1 MKLNTWIRPLVIIV
15 LLFVGASG
23 LRAEYFVIDH
33 YNIVVRLSGAQTF
46 EVTETIKVTYS
57 IPRHGIY
64 RDIPL
69 CYNTVEGK
77 RNRILISGI
86 GVEGFKKKITR
97 EGCNLNIRIGDEDV
111 YVEGEQTYII
121 RYTVDHGFLY
131 EPEHTEFYWNLI
143 GERWTVPI
151 FAADFQISLPDGVTV
166 GAEDIKG
173 FAGLFGTQQQNLT
186 YQYDPAENVITG
198 RATEVLQ
205 PGDALTMAVRLPKEA
220 IAQPGKY
227 EYAFKR
233 YGLLGIPI
241 AMLLGMFVIFVRY
254 GWDKPVIRMVEFYP
268 PEELTPSEAGAFID
282 DRPDSRDIIA
292 LIPLWGAQGYL
303 EMVEKEKSSWLSSK
317 PEFELAKL
325 KDLPGDR
332 PDYEKHIFSGLF
344 DGRNRVELS
353 ELKNEF
359 YTTMGVAKKKLQ
371 EKIKGKNLYT
381 KSSLNWNNF
390 FPTFYLIGAV
400 GIIVAIVMNKV
411 ALLVSFFP
419 VIFIGLGIQAFMLR
433 KNDAGRKLYQKVYGF
448 KMFVEKAEK
457 DKLQRLLAE
466 DPLYFDKTL
475 PYAVAFGL
483 TKKWTNKFS
492 VLITEPPRWYVH
504 HGTTSYSRS
513 FDTFS
518 SSFGTSINT
527 VQSAFTSSPS
537 SSGGGSSGGGGG
549 GGGGGSW

>member
-1 MKLNTWIRPLVIIV
+1 MKLKTLIRPLVV
-15 LLFVGASG
+15 FAFLFLAAAS
-23 LRAEYFVIDH
+23 LKAEYFIINH
-33 YNIVVRLSGAQTF
+33 YNIAVRLSGAQTF
-46 EVTETIKVTYS
+46 EVTETIKVTFS

-69 CYNTVEGK
+69 CYNTVDGE

-86 GVEGFKKKITR
+86 EVEGFKKKVTR
-97 EGCNLNIRIGDEDV
+97 EDCNLRIRIGDADI
-111 YVEGEQTYII
+111 YVEDEQTYVIH
-121 RYTVDHGFLY
+121 YTVDHGYLY
-131 EPEHTEFYWNLI
+131 EQEHTEFYWNLI
-143 GERWTVPI
+143 GERWTTNI
-151 FAADFQISLPDGVTV
+151 EEADFQIYLPDGVTV
-166 GAEDIKG
+166 GQDDIKG

-186 YQYDPAENVITG
+186 YQYDPSENVITG
-198 RATEVLQ
+198 SATETLR

-241 AMLLGMFVIFVRY
+241 AMLLGMFGIFVRY

-282 DRPDSRDIIA
+282 DRSDNRDIIA
-292 LIPLWGAQGYL
+292 LIPLWGSQGYL
-303 EMVEKEKSSWLSSK
+303 EMVEKEKSTWLSSK
-317 PEFELAKL
+317 PEFELVKL
-325 KDLPGDR
+325 KDLPDDR
-332 PDYEKHIFSGLF
+332 PAYERLVFSGLF
-344 DGRNRVELS
+344 SGRERVELS
-353 ELKNEF
+353 DLKNKF
-359 YTTMGVAKKKLQ
+359 YTTMGTAKNKLKKK
-371 EKIKGKNLYT
+371 IRGKNLYT
-381 KSSLNWNNF
+381 KSSLSWNHF
-390 FPTFYLIGAV
+390 FPTFYLIGIV
-400 GIIVAIVMNKV
+400 GIIVAIIMNKMI
-411 ALLVSFFP
+411 LLASFFP
-419 VIFIGLGIQAFMLR
+419 VIFIGVGIQAFMLR
-433 KNDAGRKLYQKVYGF
+433 KNKAGRELYQRVYGF
-448 KMFVEKAEK
+448 RMFVRKAEK

-466 DPLYFDKTL
+466 DPAYFDKTL

-492 VLITEPPRWYVH
+492 ALATEPPRWYVH

-518 SSFGTSINT
+518 SSFGSSINT